1 MCMKKYL
8 LIWCLLVS
16 GYVFAQKPVFKPLAD
31 PRMHAGC
38 YIESQ
43 KKTIANLSETGPND
57 EQGALFNIN
66 GQDLF
71 FKASKGNAQYP
82 DLYTNGD
89 YKIYVKDKFLKK
101 DPNSCLESH
110 SYAIKLV
117 YKGVTYL
124 YRFKGFCGC

>member
-1 MCMKKYL
+1 MKKIIL
-8 LIWCLLVS
+8 LMSLFVS
-16 GYVFAQKPVFKPLAD
+16 AYAMAQKPVFKALLD
-31 PRMHAGC
+31 PKMHAGC
-38 YIESQ
+38 YIESG
-43 KKTIANLSETGPND
+43 KKTIANLSETGANG

-71 FKASKGNAQYP
+71 FKAGKGDAQYP

-89 YKIYVKDKFLKK
+89 YKIYVKDKLGKK
-101 DPNSCLESH
+101 DPNSCLEAH
-110 SYAIKLV
+110 SFAVKLV

>member
-1 MCMKKYL
+1 MKKHLWL
-8 LIWCLLVS
+8 LCVLAS
-16 GYVFAQKPVFKPLAD
+16 GYAFGQKPVFKPLAD
-31 PRMHAGC
+31 PKMHAGC
-38 YIESQ
+38 YIESG
-43 KKTIANLSETGPND
+43 KKTIANLSETGPNE

-71 FKASKGNAQYP
+71 FKAGKGDKQFP
-82 DLYTNGD
+82 DFYINGD

-110 SYAIKLV
+110 FYAIKLV
-117 YKGVTYL
+117 YKGATYL